1 MPIIDSIISVIT
13 ENHDPASLLQEQ
25 QQTENLYY
33 FCTVYNKQSAEDV
46 NLEKHF
52 SGIGKLLHFFF
63 SLSLTN
69 LSKCE
74 PICC

>member
-13 ENHDPASLLQEQ
+13 ANHDPASLLQE

-52 SGIGKLLHFFF
+52 SGICKLLNFGLFLA
-63 SLSLTN
+63 SL
-69 LSKCE
+69 
-74 PICC
+74 